1 MSYFLSVFRASVTAA
16 LLGLVILPSMADAT
30 EKFSRD
36 VECQAEALQF
46 HFAVID
52 LQSGVAKEVSVG
64 PKFVSL
70 SIIRG
75 PEVAAELES
84 RYGEVKKM
92 VWESPHFRT
101 MDKTKTGILIYDEC
115 LEMGAAAPISE
126 KKVRNTKDFFNGKFL
141 GVNRQYF
148 ESILGAPRE
157 SHGDQHEFRIQDC
170 DITATITGDKVSA
183 LHMAVTDK
191 CSPDLTTFIGSY
203 APPPT
208 RPLTAGGFVDASGGG
223 TLRYSAD
230 CLSSCGNA
238 YAPSVYARWD
248 GPRAVNFM
256 EVVLDVALISDDAIR
271 AAGVWQE
278 RMTKTVNET
287 YVSETRFN
295 CDNRFDPIAN
305 EVFKNIR
312 VTGITIGH
320 NLKTPN
326 C

>member
-1 MSYFLSVFRASVTAA
+1 MSYFFSAFRTSIIATF
-16 LLGLVILPSMADAT
+16 LGLVILPSIADAA
-30 EKFSRD
+30 ENFSRD

-46 HFAVID
+46 YFAVID
-52 LQSGVAKEVSVG
+52 LQNGVTKEASVG

-75 PEVAAELES
+75 AEAAAELES
-84 RYGEVKKM
+84 RYGEVKDM

-101 MDKTKTGILIYDEC
+101 MDKAKTGILIYDEC
-115 LEMGAAAPISE
+115 LEMGAAAPASE
-126 KKVRNTKDFFNGKFL
+126 KEVGGIKDFFNGKFL

-148 ESILGAPRE
+148 ESVLGVPRE
-157 SHGDQHEFRIQDC
+157 SYGDQHEFRIQGC

-183 LHMAVTDK
+183 LHMALTDK

-208 RPLTAGGFVDASGGG
+208 RPLTAGSFVEASGGG

-230 CLSSCGNA
+230 CLSLCGNA
-238 YAPSVYARWD
+238 YTPSVYARWD
-248 GPRAVNFM
+248 GPRAIDFM
-256 EVVLDVALISDDAIR
+256 EVVLDVALINDDALR
-271 AAGVWQE
+271 AAEVWQE
-278 RMTKTVNET
+278 RMTRIANET
-287 YVSETRFN
+287 YVSEGRFN

-305 EVFKNIR
+305 EAFKNIR

-320 NLKTPN
+320 NLKTPS